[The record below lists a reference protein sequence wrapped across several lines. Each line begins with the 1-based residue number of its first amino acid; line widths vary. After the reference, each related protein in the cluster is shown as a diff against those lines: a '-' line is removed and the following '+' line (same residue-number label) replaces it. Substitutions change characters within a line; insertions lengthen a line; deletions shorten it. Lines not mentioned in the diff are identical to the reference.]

1 MNESRTYELA
11 GMPERA
17 IALLIDSAIVGAI
30 GGFIGFGGN
39 FLWGSGLFGF
49 LIGMAYQWYFLTRQN
64 GQTLGKLMLGLRVV
78 KEDGT
83 PITDGEAVMRY
94 LGYILNSAVFML
106 GWLWAF
112 VDDRN
117 QGFHDKI
124 AHTYVVK
131 ADDTE
136 KSKNVSL

>member
-1 MNESRTYELA
+1 M
-11 GMPERA
+11 M
-17 IALLIDSAIVGAI
+17 
-30 GGFIGFGGN
+30 F
-39 FLWGSGLFGF
+39 
-49 LIGMAYQWYFLTRQN
+49 
-64 GQTLGKLMLGLRVV
+64 GLRVV

-106 GWLWAF
+106 GWLWAL
-112 VDDRN
+112 VDDKN

-124 AHTYVVK
+124 VHTYVVK
-131 ADDTE
+131 ADDSE